1 VLHVDILSAYCL
13 CGASALVAAGVL
25 LLADPGNATSAR
37 AMRVLI
43 GGFVA
48 LALGMFPMGWAVD
61 DGAPRSGLVLAAAES
76 VLACTA
82 LFGWGFA
89 ALCGAR
95 PRRVMD
101 ALAGLV
107 MLAVGVAWAG
117 PPPVFEGVFNA
128 SGALVAIAV
137 TVAQFRVVGRR
148 GSRTENAILAS
159 LVTYSGVWTMRLA
172 FTLASDGSRSFHA
185 SHVPAAIEPWVGVF
199 YGTIP
204 IVIAV
209 LTLAL
214 VNERLAARLRELAQ
228 TDELTGALSRR
239 ALRERAPEL
248 IARQQAGGKLVATL
262 MLDIDHFKGVN
273 DRHGHAAGD
282 AVLRRAA
289 QLLASHLR
297 SDSVVTRYGG
307 EEFAVLVPVTGLD
320 DARAVAER
328 LRRAF
333 EADEVDFEGA
343 SIAVTISV
351 GLAMMAGTEVLDDAL
366 RRADAAL
373 YRAKH
378 GGRNRVDVALAV
390 AVA

>member
-25 LLADPGNATSAR
+25 LLAEPGDPASAR
-37 AMRVLI
+37 AMRVMT
-43 GGFVA
+43 GGFLL

-61 DGAPRSGLVLAAAES
+61 DGAPRNGLVLAAAES

-89 ALCGAR
+89 VLCGAR
-95 PRRVMD
+95 PGRTVD
-101 ALAGLV
+101 TAAGLV
-107 MLAVGVAWAG
+107 LLANGVAWTG
-117 PPPVFEGVFNA
+117 SPFVFECVFNA
-128 SGALVAIAV
+128 SGALVAVAV
-137 TVAQFRVVGRR
+137 TLAQCRVVGRR

-159 LVTYSGVWTMRLA
+159 LALYSVVWTLRFA
-172 FTLASDGSRSFHA
+172 FTVASDGSRSFHA
-185 SHVPAAIEPWVGVF
+185 SHLPVAIEPWVGVF
-199 YGTIP
+199 YGIVP
-204 IVIAV
+204 VVIAA

-214 VNERLAARLRELAQ
+214 VNERLAARLRDLAQ

-239 ALRERAPEL
+239 ALRDRAPEL
-248 IARQQAGGKLVATL
+248 VARQQAGGKRVATL

-289 QLLASHLR
+289 HLLASNLR

-307 EEFAVLVPVTGLD
+307 EEFAVLAPVTGLD

-333 EADEVDFEGA
+333 EADEVEFEGA
-343 SIAVTISV
+343 SIGVTISV
-351 GLAMMAGTEVLDDAL
+351 GLAMMNEAELLDDAL

-390 AVA
+390 A